1 MKLACNR
8 RRVLGALVAGAG
20 WAGAPA
26 WAQQTGKVD
35 YPTRAVKIVVP
46 FGAGGLTDI
55 VARAVAQHLSAR
67 LGQQFVVE
75 NKTGASGNIGADF
88 VAKSK
93 PDGHTLLVGS
103 IGTNAV
109 NAHLF
114 ANMPYANRDFS
125 AVALLASG
133 TLMLVTNPQQVPAR
147 NLREL
152 LDYARQNPGRLAYAS
167 GGPGAS
173 QHLAG
178 ELLKSMAAVDIAH
191 VPYRG
196 IAPAVADVV
205 SGQVS
210 MTFDLASV
218 APFVRS
224 GQLRPIAVANGRR
237 SSAFP
242 EVPTIAEAGLPG
254 YEASAWYGLFAPAGT
269 PPAVVALLNAEANR
283 ALANPEL
290 RERLQT
296 LGAEPIGG
304 TPQDAQRFVDAETL
318 KWGAVVKKAGIHLD

>member
-1 MKLACNR
+1 MI
-8 RRVLGALVAGAG
+8 
-20 WAGAPA
+20 
-26 WAQQTGKVD
+26 D
-35 YPTRAVKIVVP
+35 YPVRPVKIVVP

-55 VARAVAQHLSAR
+55 VARAIAQHLTAR
-67 LGQQFVVE
+67 LGQQFVVD

-93 PDGHTLLVGS
+93 PDGHTLLMGS

-114 ANMPYANRDFS
+114 ANMPYAISDFV
-125 AVALLASG
+125 AVALAASG
-133 TLMLVTNPQQVPAR
+133 TLMLVTNPQVPAR

-152 LDYARQNPGRLAYAS
+152 IAYARANPGRLSYAS
-167 GGPGAS
+167 GGTGAS

-178 ELLKSMAAVDIAH
+178 ELLKSMADVDIVH
-191 VPYRG
+191 IPYRG

-210 MTFDLASV
+210 MTFDLATV

-224 GQLRPIAVANGRR
+224 KQLRCIAVANGRR

-254 YEASAWYGLFAPAGT
+254 YEASAWYGLFAPTGT
-269 PPAVVALLNAEANR
+269 PTAVVALLNAETNR
-283 ALANPEL
+283 ALASPEL
-290 RERLQT
+290 RERLQA

-304 TPQDAQRFVDAETL
+304 TSREAQRFVDAEYL
-318 KWGAVVKKAGIHLD
+318 KWGAVVKKAGILID

>member
-1 MKLACNR
+1 MNR
-8 RRVLGALVAGAG
+8 LSGLIAALLLVLAGAVS
-20 WAGAPA
+20 
-26 WAQQTGKVD
+26 AQGT
-35 YPTRAVKIVVP
+35 YPPGPVRIIVP

-55 VARAVAQHLSAR
+55 LARSIAAHLTTR

-75 NKTGASGNIGADF
+75 NKSGASGNIGAEI

-93 PDGHTLLVGS
+93 ADGTTLLMGS

-114 ANMPYANRDFS
+114 AKMPYDTLKDFS
-125 AVALLASG
+125 PVAMVASG
-133 TLMLVTNPQQVPAR
+133 TLMLVAHPSVPAT

-152 LDYARQNPGRLAYAS
+152 LDHARGNPGKLSYAS
-167 GGPGAS
+167 GGSGAS

-178 ELLKSMAAVDIAH
+178 ELLKSMAGVSILH

-196 IAPAVADVV
+196 LAPAVTDVV
-205 SGQVS
+205 AGQVS

-218 APFVRS
+218 EPHIKA
-224 GQLRPIAVANGRR
+224 GKLRPIAVANSKRAT
-237 SSAFP
+237 AFP
-242 EVPTIAEAGLPG
+242 DVPTIAEAGVPG

-269 PPAVVALLNAEANR
+269 PREILAKLNAEVNR
-283 ALANPEL
+283 ALQDPEL
-290 RERLQT
+290 RKRLVT

-304 TPQDAQRFVDAETL
+304 TPEEAGKFVAAEYR
-318 KWGAVVKKAGIHLD
+318 KWGDLIQKSNIRLE